1 MVAVGGTA
9 LVLPLLVGMGSGG
22 ASQAELELLR
32 SANESLRSENDSYR
46 AATGELT
53 EQISSLQTAL
63 SQLGDQTELDPATRQ
78 AISRLPAVVK
88 SRAAGGSD
96 VALASSANA
105 AAGAAKSVPEGTF
118 GILKDLLGSLE
129 SRLASVRSQVESQ
142 QALGR
147 ATPSTWPIV
156 GWLTSVYGNRK
167 DPFTGQP
174 DFHTGLDI
182 SAEYGTPI
190 KATADGVVQS
200 AGYNGNYGNS
210 VVLDHGY
217 GIGTRF
223 GHMSRIA
230 VRPGQK
236 VLRGEVVGYVG
247 ATGRAT
253 SSHLHYEI
261 LMNGQPINPL
271 RFLLA
276 R

>member
-1 MVAVGGTA
+1 
-9 LVLPLLVGMGSGG
+9 
-22 ASQAELELLR
+22 
-32 SANESLRSENDSYR
+32 
-46 AATGELT
+46 
-53 EQISSLQTAL
+53 
-63 SQLGDQTELDPATRQ
+63 
-78 AISRLPAVVK
+78 
-88 SRAAGGSD
+88 
-96 VALASSANA
+96 
-105 AAGAAKSVPEGTF
+105 
-118 GILKDLLGSLE
+118 
-129 SRLASVRSQVESQ
+129 
-142 QALGR
+142 
-147 ATPSTWPIV
+147 
-156 GWLTSVYGNRK
+156 VYGNRK

-230 VRPGQK
+230 VRLGQK